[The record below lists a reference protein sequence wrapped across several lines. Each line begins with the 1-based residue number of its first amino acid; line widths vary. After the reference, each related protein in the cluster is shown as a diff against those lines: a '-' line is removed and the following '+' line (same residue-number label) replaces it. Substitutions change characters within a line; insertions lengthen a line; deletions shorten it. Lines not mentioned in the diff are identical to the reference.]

1 MATYNRK
8 DRYYKKAKQEGY
20 KSRAAYKLKEL
31 NTRLKIIKNGSIILD
46 CGAAPGGW
54 SQVALELVGKSGKV
68 IGVDLD
74 EITGINNDNFYSIVG
89 DFTKEDTCNQVL
101 SICQLYD
108 VVISDIA
115 PHTIGIRESDHLNS
129 LELVN
134 YVFDFTKKVLKN
146 NGAFL
151 CKLFEGGQRQEFVN
165 KIKKDFKEVK
175 IIRPEATR
183 TGSVEIY
190 IAALGYKRG

>member
-101 SICQLYD
+101 LICQLYD